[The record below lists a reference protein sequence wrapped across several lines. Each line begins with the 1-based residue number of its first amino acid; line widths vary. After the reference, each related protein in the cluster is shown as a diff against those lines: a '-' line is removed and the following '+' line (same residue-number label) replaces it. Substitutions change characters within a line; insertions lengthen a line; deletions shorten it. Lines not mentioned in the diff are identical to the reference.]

1 MSNYNQILG
10 AVQEQAAQEKQAAL
24 DLQSLY
30 FAMGQNESAAA
41 IAESQGTTTFNGKT
55 ETVESAKVRLQA
67 ELEAQNKKRE
77 LAAHVNYNDLSFA
90 LGAESEKLGAARSQ
104 LAADIQEAASV
115 SIFENPLQALRNAF
129 EIPWDQQ
136 NLNAMT
142 QQQKV
147 IDERLTRA
155 HVQLTQF
162 SDTTDKLKES
172 ITQGAIDSITQG
184 LANDQKAKELRAHNK
199 ALMTNA
205 QGIIAVSQ
213 MNHTQ
218 LMTLKVGYDVVD
230 TEENKRYRREHANAI
245 LEERTARREAKETA
259 EQTILEDVRFAKEA
273 MAEGGMLNKDGSH
286 RFTDAEIRR
295 GLERKDPFFSDFR
308 DRGVI
313 IRAQGRAA
321 HGESPIE
328 RVASWQIT
336 GFSGQGDAQDE
347 LMRLNLAAL
356 KATEGIKDKTQRA
369 ETAQK
374 AIETKLNEFQKNVS
388 SGDKTNPLHLPA
400 YEYIGMTN
408 ALTSN
413 PAYALVKDIV
423 EDKTLGKQA
432 TDVNVIYG
440 KLLSGIAAKQI
451 TEAQATQFLVD
462 LGIAGR
468 SYVANT
474 AKVFQLTGWDQ
485 NKVGVYVKPGSGIGG
500 ALIAAAPAVVLG
512 GAASGVGTVPALIS
526 GATMM
531 GTGHILNMR
540 QLHINLLDPSEVKL
554 AISKGLAAS
563 MAVQVDKTTEAY
575 GANIVAQQRNKGK
588 Q

>member
-10 AVQEQAAQEKQAAL
+10 AVQERAAQEKQAAL

-77 LAAHVNYNDLSFA
+77 LAAHINYSDLSFA

-205 QGIIAVSQ
+205 QGITAVSQ
-213 MNHTQ
+213 MNHQQ
-218 LMTLKVGYDVVD
+218 LMTLEAGYDIVVS
-230 TEENKRYRREHANAI
+230 EENRKYQREYRQAMLDARE
-245 LEERTARREAKETA
+245 EQRKAKETA

-273 MAEGGMLNKDGSH
+273 MAESGMLNKDGSH

-295 GLERKDPFFSDFR
+295 GLERKDPFFSNFR

-347 LMRLNLAAL
+347 LMRLNNAAL

-369 ETAQK
+369 ESAQEI
-374 AIETKLNEFQKNVS
+374 IETKLKEFQNNVS

-451 TEAQATQFLVD
+451 TETQATRFLVD

-468 SYVANT
+468 SYVAET

-485 NKVGVYVKPGSGIGG
+485 SKVGVYVKPGS
-500 ALIAAAPAVVLG
+500 ALGETMIAAAPVITAGGVLTGAGTPIAVG
-512 GAASGVGTVPALIS
+512 AGAASAYVGN
-526 GATMM
+526 M
-531 GTGHILNMR
+531 LNKQR
-540 QLHINLLDPSEVKL
+540 IPVNLLDESEVRL
-554 AISKGLAAS
+554 AIAKGIASKFVTLAPG
-563 MAVQVDKTTEAY
+563 MVEAD
-575 GANIVAQQRNKGK
+575 GANIVTEQRNRGK

>member
-41 IAESQGTTTFNGKT
+41 IAEAQGTTSFNGKT

-77 LAAHVNYNDLSFA
+77 LAAHINYNDLSFA
-90 LGAESEKLGAARSQ
+90 LGAESERIGAERSQ
-104 LAADIQEAASV
+104 LASQIQEAASV
-115 SIFENPLQALRNAF
+115 SIFDNPLQALRNAF

-136 NLNAMT
+136 NLDAMT

-147 IDERLTRA
+147 IDERLNRA

-172 ITQGAIDSITQG
+172 ITQKAIDSITQG
-184 LANDQKAKELRAHNK
+184 LANDQRAKELRAHNK
-199 ALMTNA
+199 ALMNDA
-205 QGIIAVSQ
+205 QGITAVSQ
-213 MNHTQ
+213 MNHQQ
-218 LMTLKVGYDVVD
+218 LMTLKAGYDIVA
-230 TEENKRYRREHANAI
+230 TEENRQYQREYRNAL
-245 LEERTARREAKETA
+245 LEERNARREAKETA
-259 EQTILEDVRFAKEA
+259 EQTILEDVRFTKEA
-273 MAEGGMLNKDGSH
+273 MAESGMLNKDGNY

-295 GLERKDPFFSDFR
+295 GLERKDPFFSNFR

-313 IRAQGRAA
+313 IRAQGRAS
-321 HGESPIE
+321 HGESPTE

-336 GFSGQGDAQDE
+336 GFSGQGDAQDN

-356 KATEGIKDKTQRA
+356 DATKDVKDKTQRA
-369 ETAQK
+369 EAAQK
-374 AIETKLNEFQKNVS
+374 IIETKLNELQKNVS

-400 YEYIGMTN
+400 YEYIGMTKV
-408 ALTSN
+408 LTSN

-451 TEAQATQFLVD
+451 TEAQATRFLVD
-462 LGIAGR
+462 LGVSGR
-468 SYVANT
+468 SYVAST
-474 AKVFQLTGWDQ
+474 AKVFQLTNWDQ
-485 NKVGVYVKPGSGIGG
+485 SRVGVRLQPGSAVGDTM
-500 ALIAAAPAVVLG
+500 IAAAPIITVGGVLTG
-512 GAASGVGTVPALIS
+512 AGAPMSVGVGAASAFVG
-526 GATMM
+526 
-531 GTGHILNMR
+531 NMLSK
-540 QLHINLLDPSEVKL
+540 QSIPVNLLDESEVRM
-554 AISKGLAAS
+554 AISKGIAS
-563 MAVQVDKTTEAY
+563 KMITPAPESNDRASK
-575 GANIVAQQRNKGK
+575 
-588 Q
+588 